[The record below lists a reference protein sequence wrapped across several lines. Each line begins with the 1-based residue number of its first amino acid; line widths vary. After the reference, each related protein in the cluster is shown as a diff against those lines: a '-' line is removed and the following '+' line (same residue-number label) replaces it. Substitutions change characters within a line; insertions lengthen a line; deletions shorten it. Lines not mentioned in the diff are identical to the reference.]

1 MTSQARIDA
10 NRANA
15 ARSTGPKS
23 EAGKARSKLNARRH
37 GLDIPL
43 STLPELRARSAQI
56 AEMFAGSLG
65 EGRSAPA
72 AAAAAAAAPLAP
84 LAALAALAH
93 LQVLR
98 VEAQRREV
106 LSQNV
111 ETILARL
118 VALGG
123 VEADVAELA
132 LALGLAQAA
141 PGLLTLERHRRRALS
156 RQRRGLQAL
165 LSTGAEDAGGAKGA
179 RRPV

>member
-15 ARSTGPKS
+15 TRSTGPRS
-23 EAGKARSKLNARRH
+23 AAGKARSKLNARRH
-37 GLDIPL
+37 GLDTPL
-43 STLPELRARSAQI
+43 SALPELRARSAQI
-56 AEMFAGSLG
+56 AESFGESFG
-65 EGRSAPA
+65 EGRSALAAPA
-72 AAAAAAAAPLAP
+72 AAAASASV
-84 LAALAALAH
+84 AALAH

-106 LSQNV
+106 LSENV

-141 PGLLTLERHRRRALS
+141 SELLTLERHRRRALS
-156 RQRRGLQAL
+156 RQRRALQDL
-165 LSTGAEDAGGAKGA
+165 LSADADAGA
-179 RRPV
+179 RRRPV

>member
-15 ARSTGPKS
+15 ARSTGPRS
-23 EAGKARSKLNARRH
+23 AAGKARSKLNARRH
-37 GLDIPL
+37 GLDTPL

-56 AEMFAGSLG
+56 AESFSESFG

-72 AAAAAAAAPLAP
+72 ALASV
-84 LAALAALAH
+84 AALAH

-118 VALGG
+118 MALGG

-132 LALGLAQAA
+132 LGLALAQAA
-141 PGLLTLERHRRRALS
+141 PELLALERHRRRALS
-156 RQRRGLQAL
+156 RQRRALQAL
-165 LSTGAEDAGGAKGA
+165 LSPEAGGDSDGA
-179 RRPV
+179 DRR